1 MVFRRGLCQNFS
13 ELKAYD
19 GFVGA
24 IAIDNKGN
32 VHHLDSHPMVL
43 LVLMEIVLRFLTRF

>member
-1 MVFRRGLCQNFS
+1 V
-13 ELKAYD
+13 KAYD

-32 VHHLDSHPMVL
+32 VHHLDSHPSMVL
-43 LVLMEIVLRFLTRF
+43 PVLMELFFEVFN

>member
-1 MVFRRGLCQNFS
+1 MVFIRRGLPKLS

-24 IAIDNKGN
+24 IAIDIKGN
-32 VHHLDSHPMVL
+32 VHHLTTSQYGFAS
-43 LVLMEIVLRFLTRF
+43 LMEIILRF